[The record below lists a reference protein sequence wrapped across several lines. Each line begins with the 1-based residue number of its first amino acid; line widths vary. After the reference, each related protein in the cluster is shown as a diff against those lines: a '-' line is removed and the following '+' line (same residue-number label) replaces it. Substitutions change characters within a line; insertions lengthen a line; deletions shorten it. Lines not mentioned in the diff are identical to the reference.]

1 MENVMSSDSA
11 SELPYDTGRPVW
23 KKPESPK
30 DLGVIVTL
38 SEVAALS
45 LTTHDGKVF
54 TTNDLLREA
63 SEIGNRKIAK
73 KDFEI
78 VAPHLSFL
86 KKVRGGWKLAH

>member
-1 MENVMSSDSA
+1 MSHESTS
-11 SELPYDTGRPVW
+11 SLPYDTGRPVW

-30 DLGVIVTL
+30 DLGFIVTL
-38 SEVAALS
+38 SEVAALT

-54 TTNDLLREA
+54 TTDDLLREA
-63 SEIGNRKIAK
+63 EEIGNRKIAK

-86 KKVRGGWKLAH
+86 KKVRGGWRLSP